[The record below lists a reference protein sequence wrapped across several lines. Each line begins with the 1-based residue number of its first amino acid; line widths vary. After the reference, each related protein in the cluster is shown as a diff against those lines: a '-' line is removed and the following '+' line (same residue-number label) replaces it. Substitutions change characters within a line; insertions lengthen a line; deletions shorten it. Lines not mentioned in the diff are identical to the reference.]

1 MRSASFDIVGNQISR
16 IAYTRDAGK
25 IDFIFRVFLRVV
37 SLLPITTLFQG
48 YSAFSWVNKLLIAI
62 SVVLLFF
69 SFFYLKMRMEI
80 WFQLLSVIGLTAI
93 GMCFTQEALIN
104 SNMPVYFP
112 FFVLLLTLASEQADL
127 LRVRL
132 RENVR
137 WYRNICI
144 IWCLLVV
151 LSIPLS
157 VSYDKDGYFTSF
169 TGNSFRTDPAALLIL
184 TYLILL
190 VRNDACHRSLSFVLS
205 LVPLYCGLMGSS
217 RTYFLVILLT
227 YFIFLRCLIRDNRAF
242 IFSLIMA
249 FAVIVPVIFASN
261 IGQRM
266 VNSLSDASDGYYGF
280 WATLTSG
287 RSRFWAHDIQRFF
300 ELPFLNQLIG
310 AGFNRVFFFNR
321 ELGTFIWAH
330 NDFLNIVITNGYVGL
345 ISYLVAVYSL
355 FKMYKKNR
363 STYKTSFF
371 ILMILIWAFN
381 AFFNM
386 VYTYTCATIA
396 LAILP
401 LVLGDC
407 ESANA

>member
-1 MRSASFDIVGNQISR
+1 MRSVSFGLVSNRMSKMTR
-16 IAYTRDAGK
+16 ARDAGK
-25 IDFIFRVFLRVV
+25 TDFIFRIFLRIV
-37 SLLPITTLFQG
+37 SLLPIATLFQG
-48 YSAFSWVNKLLIAI
+48 FPAFSLVNKLLIAI

-69 SFFYLKMRMEI
+69 SFFYLKMKMEV
-80 WFQLLSVIGLTAI
+80 WFQLLAAIGLTAI

-112 FFVLLLTLASEQADL
+112 FFVLLLTLASEQANL
-127 LRVRL
+127 LRATL

-157 VSYDKDGYFTSF
+157 ISYDKDGYFTSF

-190 VRNDACHRSLSFVLS
+190 VRNNACHRSLSFILS

-217 RTYFLVILLT
+217 RTYFLVILLS
-227 YFIFLRCLIRDNRAF
+227 YFIFLRCLIRDNRTF
-242 IFSLIMA
+242 VFSLATA
-249 FAVIVPVIFASN
+249 FAVIVPVIFVSN

-266 VNSLSDASDGYYGF
+266 VNSLSDASEGYYGF

-310 AGFNRVFFFNR
+310 AGFNRVFFFNA

-330 NDFLNIVITNGYVGL
+330 NDFLNVVITNGYIGL
-345 ISYLVAVYSL
+345 VSYLIAVYSL
-355 FKMYKKNR
+355 FKMYKKNK

-371 ILMILIWAFN
+371 VLMILIWAFN

-401 LVLGDC
+401 LILGDC
-407 ESANA
+407 ESVNA